1 MVAIGAGAW
10 PGDVDR
16 ALAELNRSTQR
27 PRAKLNDDVR
37 HEWLIAPGNHET
49 FALSKRAR
57 RYLRRRQG
65 SGFGSDYE
73 LAGEHRKLTGRKDP
87 DADIAEMTSADWEA
101 VAAPADDLP
110 AALAGT
116 ERPGHILRALHDL
129 EQIMAA
135 EAEWLKNWHV
145 HLFAC
150 LDPEDHPKDP
160 PPSPDFAPCCQ
171 ESPESGL
178 DENPAVRD
186 ICDKLQTLRRQADRI
201 VKAVRRTKVIPPTE
215 YSRFMNTV
223 LDFSTAVRQLQND
236 TWNRLANIDP
246 LTGLGNRQ
254 AMLRKLRVE
263 CERQARNRQPGCV
276 ALLDFDFFK
285 DVNDTY
291 GHAAGDTVLRSV
303 ASLLAASIRPY
314 DQVFRYGGEEFVV
327 CLPNADARTAWA
339 IVERLRLKVAGWS
352 VPVKND
358 QHVRLTVSAGVA
370 PLDVEQGV
378 DSALDTADTALYA
391 AKRNGR
397 NCVYVR
403 CAEFH

>member
-1 MVAIGAGAW
+1 M
-10 PGDVDR
+10 
-16 ALAELNRSTQR
+16 T
-27 PRAKLNDDVR
+27 
-37 HEWLIAPGNHET
+37 
-49 FALSKRAR
+49 
-57 RYLRRRQG
+57 LRK
-65 SGFGSDYE
+65 
-73 LAGEHRKLTGRKDP
+73 HP
-87 DADIAEMTSADWEA
+87 DADIADMALANWET

-116 ERPGHILRALHDL
+116 ERPGHILRALHEL
-129 EQIMAA
+129 EQVMAA
-135 EAEWLKNWHV
+135 QAEWLKNWHV

-150 LDPEDHPKDP
+150 LDPENSPDGP
-160 PPSPDFAPCCQ
+160 PPSPEFAPWCQ
-171 ESPESGL
+171 GPRESAL
-178 DENPAVRD
+178 NQNPAVRD
-186 ICDKLQTLRRQADRI
+186 ICDKLRVLRRQAVRI
-201 VKAVRRTKVIPPTE
+201 ANTVRRTRVIPPTD
-215 YSRFMNTV
+215 YGRFMNTV
-223 LDFSTAVRQLQND
+223 LDFNTAVRQLQND

-263 CERQARNRQPGCV
+263 CDRQARNRQPCCV
-276 ALLDFDFFK
+276 ALLDLDFFK

-291 GHAAGDTVLRSV
+291 GHAAGDIALRSV

-314 DQVFRYGGEEFVV
+314 DQVFRYGGEEFVL

-352 VPVKND
+352 VPVKNG

-370 PLDVEQGV
+370 PLDAEQGV

-403 CAEFH
+403 SAELH